1 MPFYFVFKKHKITEY
16 ACHKHMASDYH
27 CIQRVIRIISMNKR
41 IIHKKCG
48 GFDGYFYAFNK
59 FSGLYFHLSKDTS
72 RSQRSVQLVARIKGV
87 NKLI

>member
-48 GFDGYFYAFNK
+48 GFYGYFYAFKNLVDYI
-59 FSGLYFHLSKDTS
+59 FVHRDACYGLNIACNLLHE
-72 RSQRSVQLVARIKGV
+72 
-87 NKLI
+87 